1 MADDVERI
9 RRYRNNLSHDT
20 SMEMK
25 TDIFNNRALELI
37 SAIRRLSKNDVK
49 LTEDICD
56 AMNKIV
62 TKGEIVEKMNVELQ
76 IIKEE
81 VIKWKIIPLTGR
93 LIYYSANV
101 FKKDYF
107 REFFPFNLFL

>member
-1 MADDVERI
+1 M
-9 RRYRNNLSHDT
+9 RNVLLNANTLYTLSV
-20 SMEMK
+20 SINS
-25 TDIFNNRALELI
+25 IFIHCFCFYFCLFK
-37 SAIRRLSKNDVK
+37 AIRRLSKNDVK

-62 TKGEIVEKMNVELQ
+62 TKGEIVEKMTVELQ

-81 VIKWKIIPLTGR
+81 VIKWKYIPLTGR
-93 LIYYSANV
+93 LIYYSAKF
-101 FKKDYF
+101 FKNDYF